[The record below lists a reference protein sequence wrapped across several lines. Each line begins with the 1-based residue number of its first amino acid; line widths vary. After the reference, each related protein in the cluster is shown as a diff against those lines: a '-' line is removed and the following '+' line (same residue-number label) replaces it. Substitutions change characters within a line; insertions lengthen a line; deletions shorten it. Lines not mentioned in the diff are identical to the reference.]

1 MGETQNPA
9 ATAETI
15 PDTIAKP
22 ELPIGVRTRLLVQ
35 AMGVLLKRANTA
47 AADAA
52 VQKVFPTHPK
62 DTAMMALLT
71 LVVRDMTV
79 EQQVETLSKLFRELI
94 ESPLLESFTPP
105 LG

>member
-1 MGETQNPA
+1 MGEPENPA
-9 ATAETI
+9 AQAVTT
-15 PDTIAKP
+15 PDTNAEP

-52 VQKVFPTHPK
+52 VQKVLPTHPK

-71 LVVRDMTV
+71 LVVRDMPE
-79 EQQVETLSKLFRELI
+79 EQQVETLSKLFRELM